1 MSNERPFSSS
11 TLKGLPKHNRAKSY
25 LRSGNGRSSKP
36 TKALSCSNL
45 LVYFWN
51 LKLYIQTTSLTIIC
65 LVLLF
70 LRSYCSLPSLS
81 RTPKSNTQSHP
92 KIHSS
97 CIQAHIP
104 ASSRHLKRCIPNSS
118 QFQPRSLPKPLKPHS
133 LVVTSLPWP
142 PVTYIIQG
150 NVCPNT
156 QSHIQEYFQF
166 KNPIVTLIQS
176 NVFMSIPP
184 PEPTPCSLQLV
195 YPSWLFPAW
204 ILTIAPPNPSIQS
217 MNESFSCPQSSSN

>member
-1 MSNERPFSSS
+1 MPSHHLLMR
-11 TLKGLPKHNRAKSY
+11 LPETTRVYSIKCVYVKVINNICIIDYNFLAIHKSFCQMKDQ
-25 LRSGNGRSSKP
+25 LIPVP
-36 TKALSCSNL
+36 TQIPS
-45 LVYFWN
+45 WN
-51 LKLYIQTTSLTIIC
+51 TES
-65 LVLLF
+65 
-70 LRSYCSLPSLS
+70 
-81 RTPKSNTQSHP
+81 
-92 KIHSS
+92 
-97 CIQAHIP
+97 
-104 ASSRHLKRCIPNSS
+104 
-118 QFQPRSLPKPLKPHS
+118 LKPHS

-195 YPSWLFPAW
+195 YPSWLFAAR
-204 ILTIAPPNPSIQS
+204 ILTIAAPNPSIQR